1 MPINKQEVI
10 SACREKLL
18 ERIKTA
24 EEAMKRAQ
32 EAANGEEKSSAGD
45 KYETSRA
52 MGQLDRDMNARQL
65 AEAKKELDILQKFDT
80 AIPFTVAVPGAVIV
94 TSEANY
100 FMGAGLGVLKGSDFT
115 FVAIS
120 PQAPIS
126 KLFAGKKENE
136 TVLFNGK
143 QITIKQIL

>member
-1 MPINKQEVI
+1 MPINKQEVVNI
-10 SACREKLL
+10 CREKLL

-24 EEAMKRAQ
+24 EDAMKRAQ

-65 AEAKKELDILQKFDT
+65 AEAKKELEILQKFDLLITHTT
-80 AIPFTVAVPGAVIV
+80 AAPGSLIITA
-94 TSEANY
+94 EANY
-100 FMGAGLGVLKGSDFT
+100 FIGAGLGVLKGSDFT
-115 FVAIS
+115 FIAVS

-126 KLFAGKKENE
+126 KLFAGKKEKE
-136 TVLFNGK
+136 MVLFNGK
-143 QITIKQIL
+143 QLTIKKIQ